1 MPRIRAMT
9 FAGGLVVLM
18 ALLVSACSGAGDSE
32 TDQPAAAAQ
41 QVSETDFQVVS
52 ANFSEIRPKRR
63 IPQSNTCY
71 GEDMSPPLA
80 WTNTPDDTKSFAV
93 VADDLDHEAGEWA
106 LWVLY
111 NIPAEVTELLEGV
124 PTTTDVLPD
133 GTAQGNNDFGLLG
146 YSGPCPPPIIKT
158 YGSDWAEILPR
169 KYSFKLYALDADLGL
184 APGASKDEL
193 LAAMDGH
200 ILGEAE
206 TRGKYM
212 TSQTLSTKGGSGF
225 LDTSKEK
232 SELQPGCGSYSFTKQ
247 KSECRDDW
255 VPPEATAVTAGEKIY
270 NSLGD
275 LVTPTP
281 AAGQ

>member
-1 MPRIRAMT
+1 MPRIQAIS
-9 FAGGLVVLM
+9 FAAVLVVLM
-18 ALLVSACSGAGDSE
+18 ALLVSACSGAGDSG

-41 QVSETDFQVVS
+41 QVAETDFQVVS
-52 ANFSEIRPKRR
+52 ANFSEIRPKVR

-71 GEDMSPPLA
+71 GEDMSPPLT
-80 WTNTPDDTKSFAV
+80 WTNTPAGTKSFAV
-93 VADDLDHEAGEWA
+93 LADDLDHEAGAWA
-106 LWVLY
+106 LWVVY
-111 NIPAEVTELLEGV
+111 NIPAEVTELLEGI
-124 PTTTDVLPD
+124 PTTTDMLPD
-133 GTAQGNNDFGLLG
+133 GTTQGNNDFSLLG

-158 YGSDWAEILPR
+158 YGSDWTAISPR
-169 KYSFKLYALDADLGL
+169 KYSFKLYVLDTELGL
-184 APGASKDEL
+184 APGVSKGEL

-200 ILGEAE
+200 ILAEAE

-232 SELQPGCGSYSFTKQ
+232 SELQSGCGSYSFTKQ